1 MSGLDFETVV
11 IGTGFGGAIAACRA
25 AKKWPGKVL
34 VLERGKRYPMGA
46 FPRTP
51 KGIAENFWNLPNE
64 DRGRPR
70 KVPKHQMHGMFDVRT
85 YNGLDAVLCAGL
97 GGGSLIYANVFLE
110 PPDAVFA
117 QGWPA
122 GVDRAALAPYYAV
135 AKSVLGARPIP
146 DMTEPRRRITRTE
159 MFQRVA
165 REQKRMT
172 ALADINVFFGN
183 DYQDPLP
190 IGEQARNRY
199 GALQTSCTYCGECD
213 VGCNTHSKNT
223 VDLNYLHV
231 AEQRYGA
238 RILTETL
245 GVEIVPLDAAGVEDR
260 GASGEHGYRVTYIE
274 LAKGARQTVTAARVV
289 VSGGA
294 QGSTELLLRCREVTR
309 TLPKISGELGKR
321 FSGNGDFLSFVLAKK
336 SQSDPNYGPVITQ
349 YADYNLL
356 QNFDRSHAFIL
367 EDAAFPVF
375 ASWYLEGARPALTL
389 FPAVWGALRHLYFR
403 WVKGASLGRM
413 GFFFGDLL
421 KHDMAS
427 RASVLLF
434 MGLDTGEGTMKLNAN
449 GYLDI
454 DWPVANSMALYE
466 AIDAATHAF
475 GKRIGAEAVFTLP
488 TWWWPLR
495 RNVTVHSLGG
505 CRLANDPAQGVT
517 NAARDRFGEVFG
529 YRNLHVADGA
539 LIPTAVGANPVAT
552 ISALSEMV
560 GEAMTGLKPD
570 SDL

>member
-1 MSGLDFETVV
+1 
-11 IGTGFGGAIAACRA
+11 
-25 AKKWPGKVL
+25 
-34 VLERGKRYPMGA
+34 
-46 FPRTP
+46 
-51 KGIAENFWNLPNE
+51 
-64 DRGRPR
+64 
-70 KVPKHQMHGMFDVRT
+70 
-85 YNGLDAVLCAGL
+85 
-97 GGGSLIYANVFLE
+97 
-110 PPDAVFA
+110 
-117 QGWPA
+117 
-122 GVDRAALAPYYAV
+122 
-135 AKSVLGARPIP
+135 
-146 DMTEPRRRITRTE
+146 
-159 MFQRVA
+159 
-165 REQKRMT
+165 
-172 ALADINVFFGN
+172 
-183 DYQDPLP
+183 
-190 IGEQARNRY
+190 
-199 GALQTSCTYCGECD
+199 
-213 VGCNTHSKNT
+213 
-223 VDLNYLHV
+223 
-231 AEQRYGA
+231 
-238 RILTETL
+238 
-245 GVEIVPLDAAGVEDR
+245 
-260 GASGEHGYRVTYIE
+260 
-274 LAKGARQTVTAARVV
+274 
-289 VSGGA
+289 
-294 QGSTELLLRCREVTR
+294 
-309 TLPKISGELGKR
+309 
-321 FSGNGDFLSFVLAKK
+321 
-336 SQSDPNYGPVITQ
+336 
-349 YADYNLL
+349 
-356 QNFDRSHAFIL
+356 
-367 EDAAFPVF
+367 
-375 ASWYLEGARPALTL
+375 
-389 FPAVWGALRHLYFR
+389 
-403 WVKGASLGRM
+403 M